1 MHKNKRRR
9 WLLGLLTSAAAIIVV
24 LRRRMQPIDS
34 RPILPGPPPPPPSE
48 PPRIVLPTAIIT
60 NADSVPQSAP
70 PTLDSESET
79 VAAEAESETETR
91 EVETEAPLLEREV
104 GGAAAIP
111 AIPLNVPSKTAQSQA
126 IPDVAPARSSDGGS
140 GSAPEADDDDDGDP
154 LMSYCVSC
162 RTKRPMINTHEET
175 TENGRRALRGIC
187 EVCNSK
193 MFRFLPNESSDRGSG
208 AGEVRHS

>member
-48 PPRIVLPTAIIT
+48 PPRIVLPTEIIT
-60 NADSVPQSAP
+60 NADSVPP
-70 PTLDSESET
+70 FTTLTSQNEVEII
-79 VAAEAESETETR
+79 VAEAEPETEIVAD
-91 EVETEAPLLEREV
+91 EAEAPLLEREV

-111 AIPLNVPSKTAQSQA
+111 AIPLNVPSKTAQSQD
-126 IPDVAPARSSDGGS
+126 IPDVAPARVSDGGS
-140 GSAPEADDDDDGDP
+140 GSAEEADDNDDGDP

-193 MFRFLPNESSDRGSG
+193 MFRFLPNESSG
-208 AGEVRHS
+208 